1 MTASS
6 WSNSSTAPSAAPSAA
21 RSAGDAPGAAEPA
34 RWDARLWAV
43 LFILSANM
51 ILDAIEVSLVLVAL
65 PTIGTALGLDLWT
78 VQWLMS
84 GFALGFAALLVLGP
98 RLNARLG
105 RKRVYLVAMLLF
117 AAASVAGGLTD
128 SAGVLI
134 ATRVVKGLSAALTA
148 PTGLAI
154 IGTTFRNGPQQRRAV
169 SVYSLFGAAGF
180 TVGLLLSGA
189 LLAESWRWTFL
200 FPAPVALVLLFSGM
214 RLIPPDQGRA
224 PAPRIEPALLR
235 NGPLLRSAVGAATL
249 NGTYQSLLLLL
260 VFHTQRQL
268 GWSPWQSA
276 LALLPACVP
285 LAVTV
290 PFAGA
295 MTARWGTGRLIAL
308 GAATPVLGYALFLAR
323 PTGSYLTAMLP
334 TLLLVGAGFVLSF
347 AALNMQATG
356 ALPAADRAAAVPLY
370 QTAVQLGAVLMLPA
384 TAWFL
389 GSHHGYRPA
398 LSFITAVGAIGLLAA
413 LSGLRISHR
422 QVAP

>member
-6 WSNSSTAPSAAPSAA
+6 PPTSSTPSAS
-21 RSAGDAPGAAEPA
+21 STTGEAAEPA
-34 RWDARLWAV
+34 HWDARLWAV
-43 LFILSANM
+43 LLILSANM
-51 ILDAIEVSLVLVAL
+51 ILDAVEVSLVLVAL
-65 PTIGTALGLDLWT
+65 PSIGTALGTDLWT

-105 RKRVYLVAMLLF
+105 RKRVYLAAMLLF
-117 AAASVAGGLTD
+117 AAASVVGGLAD
-128 SAGVLI
+128 GAALLI

-154 IGTTFRNGPQQRRAV
+154 IGTTFPNGPQQRRAV
-169 SVYSLFGAAGF
+169 STYSLFGAAGF

-189 LLAESWRWTFL
+189 LLAAHWRWTFL
-200 FPAPVALVLLFSGM
+200 FPAPVALVLLLLGL
-214 RLIPPDQGRA
+214 RLIPPDRGPA
-224 PAPRIEPALLR
+224 PAPRITPALLR
-235 NGPLLRSAVGAATL
+235 SGPLLRSAVGAATL

-260 VFHTQRQL
+260 VFQTQRQL

-276 LALLPACVP
+276 VALLPACVP

-295 MTARWGTGRLIAL
+295 MTARWGTARLVAL
-308 GAATPVLGYALFLAR
+308 GAATPVLGYALYLWR
-323 PTGSYLTAMLP
+323 PDDGSYLTAMLP

-347 AALNMQATG
+347 AALNMQATA

-370 QTAVQLGAVLMLPA
+370 QTAVQLGAVLTLPV
-384 TAWFL
+384 TAWLL
-389 GSHHGYRPA
+389 GARHGHRPA
-398 LSFITAVGAIGLLAA
+398 LLFITAVGAAGLLAA
-413 LSGLRISHR
+413 LTGLRSSHR
-422 QVAP
+422 QVEP